1 MAKQVIFISGKPT
14 NPTGL
19 LSRFLPPIPEG
30 IASNW
35 IADNLEKGSW
45 VLDPFGTSPEFSLEI
60 ARAGC
65 KVLVSSNNPIARF
78 MLELGVNPPKV
89 EDLQSALAEL
99 AATRVGDERLENHLQ
114 QLYQTNCTQ
123 CGQLVSAQAFIWE
136 HESTAP
142 QAKIYECNH
151 CGDSGE
157 HPVNQSDIEL
167 ARSFTTS
174 SLHRMR
180 VLERITPPGD
190 PERHNVEEALS
201 VYLPR
206 AIYALITLI
215 NRLDGLVVSP
225 KLNEPKE
232 SSRYKSL
239 IALVLSALDKGNNL
253 WSYPSGRPRPKQ
265 LSSSPRFRENNLW
278 FILEEAVDQL
288 AGGKKSVPFSIYPE
302 IPQDSG
308 GVILYEGPLR
318 DLCENLVNS
327 EPGSGID
334 IMAIMTAIP
343 RHNQAFWTLSALWAG
358 WIWGHEAIGSFR
370 SVLHRRRYDWAWHCT
385 ALSYAFNS
393 LADILQQ
400 KVPFF
405 AVIAEVESSFINATG
420 IAVGRAGFSLNGIA
434 LRPDSKLAQIQ
445 WEFDPESQN
454 YYQITAPAL
463 LEDHFRELM
472 INGGIEYLK
481 QRGEPAPYLSIN
493 TNALITIIK
502 NQGLTRD
509 RQNSSADEYSRI
521 HELIENS
528 LSFKHGFIR
537 YGGGE
542 KSSESA
548 SVWHQEINN
557 PTALLSDRVEVAVLE
572 MMREH
577 PQINQHQIDQ
587 SICEI
592 FPGMMTPASE
602 LINICIESY
611 CSKKYLE
618 KGEIILREQDDA
630 KSRSLELAAI
640 RMAIRDLGNQLGYSA
655 QGESPIIWMDAKED
669 VRLVFFISPSAA
681 IGEIVYNSPSPPD
694 KSIIVLPGARAN
706 LIIYKLRYNLF
717 LNQTIESGWRF
728 LKFRHLR
735 HLLES
740 PSLTRENL
748 DTLLALDPLTESP
761 AQMRLL

>member
-1 MAKQVIFISGKPT
+1 MARQVTFITGKPA
-14 NPTGL
+14 NHTGL

-35 IADNLEKGSW
+35 IVDNLESGSW
-45 VLDPFGTSPEFSLEI
+45 VLDPFGTSPDFTLDI

-65 KVLVSSNNPIARF
+65 KVLVSANNPIARF
-78 MLELGVNPPKV
+78 MLELGANPPKE
-89 EDLQSALAEL
+89 EDFHSALAEL
-99 AATRVGDERLENHLQ
+99 AATRVGDERLEIHLQ
-114 QLYQTNCTQ
+114 QLYQTNCAK
-123 CGQLVSAQAFIWE
+123 CGQLISAQAFIWE
-136 HESTAP
+136 RESTIP
-142 QAKIYECNH
+142 QAKVYECNH

-157 HPVNQSDIEL
+157 HPVNQSDIEI
-167 ARSFTTS
+167 AQSFTAA

-190 PERHNVEEALS
+190 PERDNVEEALS

-206 AIYALITLI
+206 AIYALTTLI
-215 NRLDGLVVSP
+215 NRLDGLLVSP
-225 KLNEPKE
+225 KLNETIE
-232 SSRYKSL
+232 SIRYKSL

-265 LSSSPRFRENNLW
+265 LSSSPRFREDNLW
-278 FILEEAVDQL
+278 FILEEAVNQL
-288 AGGKKSVPFSIYPE
+288 ARDQKSVPFSIYPQ

-308 GVILYEGPLR
+308 GVILFEGPLR
-318 DLCENLVNS
+318 DLCENLLNS
-327 EPGSGID
+327 DLGSEID
-334 IMAIMTAIP
+334 FGAIMSAIP

-370 SVLHRRRYDWAWHCT
+370 SVLRRRRYDWAWHCT

-393 LADILQQ
+393 LADILQH

-405 AVIAEVESSFINATG
+405 AVIAEAESSFINATG

-434 LRPDSKLAQIQ
+434 LRADSKLAQIH
-445 WEFDPESQN
+445 WEYDPDSQN

-463 LEDHFRELM
+463 LEDHFREL
-472 INGGIEYLK
+472 IITEGIQKLR
-481 QRGEPAPYLSIN
+481 QRGEPAPFLSMN
-493 TNALITIIK
+493 TAALIRIIM

-509 RQNSSADEYSRI
+509 LQTSSADEYSRI
-521 HELIENS
+521 HQLIETTF
-528 LSFKHGFIR
+528 SFQHGFIR

-542 KSSESA
+542 KTPDSA
-548 SVWHQEINN
+548 SIWHQEIIN
-557 PTALLSDRVEVAVLE
+557 PTAMLSDRVEVEVLQLMSE
-572 MMREH
+572 R
-577 PQINQHQIDQ
+577 PQINHHQIDQ

-592 FPGMMTPASE
+592 FPGMMTPTSE

-611 CSKKYLE
+611 SSKKYLE
-618 KGEIILREQDDA
+618 KEKIILREQDDP
-630 KSRSLELAAI
+630 KSRNLELLAI

-655 QGESPIIWMDAKED
+655 QGDSPIIWGDAEED
-669 VRLVFFISPSAA
+669 VCLVFFISSSAR
-681 IGEIVYNSPSPPD
+681 IGEIVFNSSYPPD

-706 LIIYKLRYNLF
+706 LIVYKLRNNLY
-717 LNQTIESGWRF
+717 LNQIIESGWRF

-740 PSLTRENL
+740 PSLKRENI